1 MYCSSCGKAIP
12 DDSVFCMYCGKPPA
26 GQPSLAVRPDTPPTY
41 IRSTFGWLDGPTV
54 IKRPDGGG
62 LFSKKE
68 HRGFAIAIILADE
81 AGRQTT
87 ADGTFRLK
95 LYLRRPGLG
104 WRKLEKVIGVSK
116 AEFSLHEFRGLAVTY
131 DWAFIYRHHEP
142 ILYDYRDLFSDP
154 NYCAFHYDVW
164 FKPTGDQELY
174 SKGEIP
180 WN

>member
-1 MYCSSCGKAIP
+1 MYCPACGKAIP
-12 DDSVFCMYCGKPPA
+12 DDSVFCMYCGKSLA
-26 GQPSLAVRPDTPPTY
+26 GQPSLAVRPDAPPTY

-95 LYLRRPGLG
+95 LNLRPSGLR
-104 WRKLEKVIGVSK
+104 WRKLEKEIGVNK

-142 ILYDYRDLFSDP
+142 ILYDYRDFLSDSG
-154 NYCAFHYDVW
+154 YLVFHYDVW
-164 FKPTGDQELY
+164 FKPTGGQELY